1 MHLMPFYKA
10 QNGKGAK
17 LVRPVHARP
26 LRWQGWKGGR
36 GRGRKE
42 GHGSR
47 RKEQEGIGR
56 KEGEGKGMKEGEGR
70 EEGGSLVFCILD

>member
-1 MHLMPFYKA
+1 MPFYKA

-26 LRWQGWKGGR
+26 LRWQGWKGRR

-42 GHGSR
+42 TLGRREAELRVVTWFPWLGWELLGTLGSS
-47 RKEQEGIGR
+47 EGWGS
-56 KEGEGKGMKEGEGR
+56 EW
-70 EEGGSLVFCILD
+70 GGG